1 MGWVDLASEF
11 SLYFETGGGG
21 GGGGGV
27 HLVLFLIFVPLMY
40 SGI

>member
-21 GGGGGV
+21 GGTFG
-27 HLVLFLIFVPLMY
+27 LIPYFCTLNV
-40 SGI
+40 

>member
-21 GGGGGV
+21 GGGGGGGT
-27 HLVLFLIFVPLMY
+27 FGLIPYFCTLNV
-40 SGI
+40 

>member
-11 SLYFETGGGG
+11 SLYFET
-21 GGGGGV
+21 GGGGV

>member
-21 GGGGGV
+21 GTFG
-27 HLVLFLIFVPLMY
+27 LIPYFCTLNV
-40 SGI
+40 

>member
-21 GGGGGV
+21 GGGGGYIWSYS
-27 HLVLFLIFVPLMY
+27 LFLYP
-40 SGI
+40 

>member
-11 SLYFETGGGG
+11 SLYFETRGGGG
-21 GGGGGV
+21 GEGV

>member
-21 GGGGGV
+21 GGGEV
-27 HLVLFLIFVPLMY
+27 HLVLFLIFIPLMY

>member
-21 GGGGGV
+21 GGGTFG
-27 HLVLFLIFVPLMY
+27 LIPYFCTLNV
-40 SGI
+40 

>member
-21 GGGGGV
+21 GGGGGT
-27 HLVLFLIFVPLMY
+27 FGLIPYFYTLNV
-40 SGI
+40 

>member
-21 GGGGGV
+21 GGVV
-27 HLVLFLIFVPLMY
+27 HFGLIPYFCTLNV
-40 SGI
+40 

>member
-21 GGGGGV
+21 GGGGGGGYIWSYS
-27 HLVLFLIFVPLMY
+27 LFLYP
-40 SGI
+40 